1 MISALSSY
9 SWIRS
14 TSSCVRRSFVAQEKL
29 AKLVPNAKHITNTNS
44 GHEIHKEQPRLVID
58 SIREVVEAAR
68 DPAAWPRR

>member
-44 GHEIHKEQPRLVID
+44 GHEIHKEQPQLVID
-58 SIREVVEAAR
+58 SIREVVDAVRGRSRRLAR
-68 DPAAWPRR
+68 